1 MTGPLRIRRTKS
13 SRVTR
18 EVDSVMVQGPPP
30 KETGVRSPLRRRSL
44 TMWMALVLALGAV
57 SLATAIVPTTSRAST
72 AGAASTCADDG
83 QSGCLVTLP
92 CSVQPCASVDVSPV
106 TNLTDGQYVFVKTH
120 NFPATGSMRIAICSL
135 TSSPSDPSC
144 LNGQWEQLSIGP
156 IHVPI
161 TNSVTTGNL
170 STVSYP
176 VFYDP
181 ATDGNA
187 AFPSHDITNTTGA
200 VPGFHCDNGANPCAL
215 VVTREAGQGN
225 FVGNG
230 PPVRATNSAVV
241 PLSFAAAAVGCPAS
255 APLIQTDSSFS
266 LEHFMPA
273 AVEATCTGANG
284 VTATNTAADSNRV
297 VSDELSGGAPLG
309 FIDNASDPAQMKA
322 LEGGSAGAGKYTL
335 IPVAVSGAA
344 VGFLA
349 SANGGPVDFPVSS
362 YDLTPNMLAGI
373 ISGQYQSPRGNVQL
387 NNGHWAVVANDL
399 LTPPLACATLV
410 GCSTKGGINGVTTH
424 QPFNAFELLNPSAP
438 GVGGPNQ
445 FGSYMSNV
453 ATGASLQATSWI
465 CDQPSAPFNVNVKV
479 VGGPVT
485 PVTESVTDLHSAATT
500 LITPPVASTVWPPL
514 NNPTAVWPF
523 PSTCTGISTIPGIG
537 ALTSSDISFGLA
549 QLPSGQAK
557 NIRTWAYSDSAA
569 FVPGP
574 GALPRVAFGVMD
586 TSQSSYYGLNDASV
600 QNASGAFVAPT
611 SASLEAA
618 ANDLKPCGAND
629 LTCPANTYAVN
640 YGNTDPAAYPMPVVT
655 YAVVDTTPQSAAAA
669 TTLKNLLT
677 NLVNFS
683 HSGSIP
689 FGYAPLPTAMYQAA
703 ISEINTAAVAQ
714 AGPAEKGSGGAS
726 TSTSDGSSGSGSGA
740 FSSTLPLTGGTGTGG
755 SGGTGSGGAG
765 SGRAGGGRTDTGGSL
780 PSGLLF
786 VSLDAVTR
794 FLLPAIVLL
803 ALACLIAG
811 PLLLFGPGARRRREA
826 GAPE

>member
-1 MTGPLRIRRTKS
+1 
-13 SRVTR
+13 
-18 EVDSVMVQGPPP
+18 
-30 KETGVRSPLRRRSL
+30 
-44 TMWMALVLALGAV
+44 MALVLALGTV
-57 SLATAIVPTTSRAST
+57 SVAAAIVPTTSRATT

-83 QSGCLVTLP
+83 HSGCLVTLP
-92 CSVQPCASVDVSPV
+92 CSVLPCASVDVSPV
-106 TNLTDGQYVFVKTH
+106 SDLADGQYVFVTTR
-120 NFPATGSMRIAICSL
+120 NFDPTGSMRVAICSL

-144 LNGQWEQLSIGP
+144 LNGQWEQLSLGP

-161 TNSVTTGNL
+161 TNLASTGNL

-176 VFYDP
+176 VFYNP
-181 ATDGNA
+181 AADGNA
-187 AFPSHDITNTTGA
+187 TFPSHDITNTTGA

-215 VVTREAGQGN
+215 VVTQEAGQGN

-230 PPVRATNSAVV
+230 PQVTAANSAVV

-266 LEHFMPA
+266 LEHFVPA
-273 AVEATCTGANG
+273 AVAATCAGATG
-284 VTATNTAADSNRV
+284 VIATNTAADSNRV
-297 VSDELSGGAPLG
+297 VTDELSGGVPLG
-309 FIDNASDPAQMKA
+309 FIDNASDPVQMKA
-322 LEGGSAGAGKYTL
+322 LEGSSASAGKYTL

-362 YDLTPNMLAGI
+362 YNVTPNMLAGI
-373 ISGQYQSPRGNVQL
+373 ISGQYQSPRGNTQL
-387 NNGHWAVVANDL
+387 NNGRWTVVANDL
-399 LTPPLACATLV
+399 LVPPLSCPTLV
-410 GCSTKGGINGVTTH
+410 GCSITGGINAVTTH

-438 GVGGPNQ
+438 GAGGPNQ

-465 CDQPSAPFNVNVKV
+465 CNQPTAPFNVNVKV

-485 PVTESVTDLHSAATT
+485 PVPVSVTDPHSAATT
-500 LITPPVASTVWPPL
+500 LITPPVASTIWPPQ

-523 PSTCTGISTIPGIG
+523 PSTCNGISTIPGVG

-586 TSQSSYYGLNDASV
+586 TSQASFYGLNDANV

-611 SASLEAA
+611 AASLEAA
-618 ANDLKPCGAND
+618 ANDLKPCGADD

-655 YAVVDTTPQSAAAA
+655 YAVVATTPQPVAAA

-683 HSGSIP
+683 HSGSLP

-703 ISEINTAAVAQ
+703 ISEINSAVVTQPGAATTTSTT
-714 AGPAEKGSGGAS
+714 PSGG
-726 TSTSDGSSGSGSGA
+726 TSTTTSNGSSVSSSA
-740 FSSTLPLTGGTGTGG
+740 AYSSTLPLTGETGTGG
-755 SGGTGSGGAG
+755 SGGTGSRG
-765 SGRAGGGRTDTGGSL
+765 SGNGRAGNGRTDTGGSL
-780 PSGLLF
+780 PTGLLL
-786 VSLDAVTR
+786 VSLDAATR

-811 PLLLFGPGARRRREA
+811 PLLLFGPGARRRREP